1 MRSRVTNSFIAV
13 RYFTHDKCDK
23 FKLLILYKKVGTKFL
38 SQNQITL
45 PRINR
50 GMWQNPNTT
59 NIASKTYDCL
69 AA

>member
-1 MRSRVTNSFIAV
+1 MINVNSLF
-13 RYFTHDKCDK
+13 FT
-23 FKLLILYKKVGTKFL
+23 IQVGTKSL
-38 SQNQITL
+38 SQNQNDL
-45 PRINR
+45 PSTNR

>member
-1 MRSRVTNSFIAV
+1 MKIA
-13 RYFTHDKCDK
+13 YS
-23 FKLLILYKKVGTKFL
+23 LQYEEKVGTKSL
-38 SQNQITL
+38 SQNQIDL
-45 PRINR
+45 PSTNR